1 MCKRLR
7 GWQLEVEAAKPKVA
21 KGIGQPK
28 TQSQLANKLLGL
40 WAHGRISAVM
50 CRELADLAIK
60 DGAQHDELGKIAKC
74 GNFGLQP
81 GNVHKQ
87 LMHTFCRKVE
97 LTPSHEVLV
106 PCKDPKVAKSV
117 RKGLLFSCH
126 ASFSTICL

>member
-50 CRELADLAIK
+50 CRGLADLAIK
-60 DGAQHDELGKIAKC
+60 DGAQHDELGKIEC
-74 GNFGLQP
+74 GNFVCNQE
-81 GNVHKQ
+81 
-87 LMHTFCRKVE
+87 MYT
-97 LTPSHEVLV
+97 S
-106 PCKDPKVAKSV
+106 S
-117 RKGLLFSCH
+117 
-126 ASFSTICL
+126 